1 MELHT
6 DSSTTV
12 VLGQC
17 TMWQNP
23 VSRKPWTNGLTVL
36 NGPLDSWTAR
46 LSPSIQG
53 QEWVGLIVDR

>member
-12 VLGQC
+12 VLGQW
-17 TMWQNP
+17 TMWHFM
-23 VSRKPWTNGLTVL
+23 SRKPWTNGL
-36 NGPLDSWTAR
+36 G
-46 LSPSIQG
+46 PSIQG